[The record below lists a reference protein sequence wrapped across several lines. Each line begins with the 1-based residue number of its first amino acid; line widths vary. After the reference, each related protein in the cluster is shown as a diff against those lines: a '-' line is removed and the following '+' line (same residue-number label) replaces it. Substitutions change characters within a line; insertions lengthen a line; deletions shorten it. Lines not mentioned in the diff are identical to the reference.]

1 MTDSTI
7 VATDLA
13 FLLPDP
19 LNRAV
24 TAINRTLLPP
34 PDGFRFDATHLPHLT
49 IVQQFVRRDALGEI
63 GDTITRAI
71 GELDAIPLVTTE
83 LAAGRVARTL
93 GVALTAELAAL
104 HRRLLDDL
112 APFQEGAAAPGAFWT
127 DGDQPRPADVEWV
140 ASFRQRSARASFVPH
155 ITIGIGRIK
164 TTLDPSRFTAS
175 EVALCQL
182 GRFCTCRRVLDTWTL
197 TDPDR

>member
-1 MTDSTI
+1 M
-7 VATDLA
+7 
-13 FLLPDP
+13 
-19 LNRAV
+19 
-24 TAINRTLLPP
+24 
-34 PDGFRFDATHLPHLT
+34 PHLT

-63 GDTITRAI
+63 GDTITRTIA
-71 GELDAIPLVTTE
+71 ELDAITLVTTE

-93 GVALTAELAAL
+93 GVALTAALAAL

-112 APFQEGAAAPGAFWT
+112 APFREVTADPDAFWT

-140 ASFRQRSARASFVPH
+140 ASFRQHSALASFVPH
-155 ITIGIGRIK
+155 ITIGIGSIE
-164 TTLDPSRFTAS
+164 TTLRPFRFIAS

-182 GRFCTCRRVLDTWTL
+182 GRFCTCRRLLDTWTL